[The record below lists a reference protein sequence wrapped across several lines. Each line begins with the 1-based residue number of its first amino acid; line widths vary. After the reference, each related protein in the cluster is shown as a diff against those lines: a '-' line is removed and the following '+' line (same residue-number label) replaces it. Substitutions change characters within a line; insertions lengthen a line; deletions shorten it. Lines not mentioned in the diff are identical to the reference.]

1 MRLYKKYDPDEEE
14 SDECIIDDESVDKNP
29 PRISQDQSKS
39 VSIIFNQSSVQ
50 LDFQMLLDE

>member
-1 MRLYKKYDPDEEE
+1 MRLYKKHDPDEEE

-39 VSIIFNQSSVQ
+39 VSIIFNRSDVQS
-50 LDFQMLLDE
+50 DFQVLLDE